1 MKKLVVGIL
10 AHVDSGKTTLSEAM
24 LYTAGKIRKLGR
36 VDHKDAYLDTD
47 AQERERGITIFS
59 KQAVFTYDGME
70 ITLLDTPGH
79 VDFSAEMERTLQVL
93 DYAILVIN
101 GVDGVQSHTDTLWK
115 LLKRYEIPTFIFVN
129 KMDMD
134 GADKDAVFQNIRKKL
149 DGDCVDFSSGD
160 RDEQIAMADERLLD
174 TYLDSGMVEVEDI
187 IEAIL
192 DRKIFP
198 CFWGS
203 ALKLS
208 GVQELLDA
216 MNTYMVM
223 PAYNAEFGGRIF
235 KISRDAKG
243 ERLTY
248 MKVTGGSL
256 KCREQIEGTE
266 GKVNQIRIYSGARY
280 ETVEEASAGTVCAV
294 TGLGE
299 TSAGQGVGCEQEN
312 VFAGLEPVLSYKVS
326 YPEDKDAVV
335 VLRDIRQLEEEEPEL
350 HVEFAQETGEIFV
363 KVMGQVQLQVLTQIV
378 KDRFGYL
385 ISFGMGRIIYKETLA
400 EPVMGVGHFEP
411 LRHYAEVHLLMEPL
425 EPGSG
430 MQFDT
435 ICSEDVLD
443 KNWQRLILT
452 HLEEKEYRGVLT
464 GAPITDMKITV
475 TAGRAHQKHTE
486 GGDFRQATYRAVRQG
501 LMMGECRLLEPVY
514 AFRLEIPTEMTG
526 RAMNDITRM
535 HGRFAQPEIEG
546 EMSILTGTAPVATMQ
561 EYQQDVTAYT
571 RGQGK
576 LSCTL
581 QGYEPCHNEDE
592 VLAAST
598 YDPELDLAN
607 PASSVFCAHGAGYIV
622 DWYDVYDM
630 MHVKEDPGFALAGM
644 EDVLRNITSEPTEA
658 DEDNRKRM
666 ARERQDAGV
675 PVYDEKELEDIF
687 VRTYGSN
694 SRENAAYNK
703 AGFNRYNKGVSEAD
717 WYVKK
722 AAGHGKSKTAGA
734 QTLSAGSKTAD
745 TGIARPGAYRK
756 QKGEKEYL
764 LVDGYNVIFAWDDLK
779 ALAAVNIDSAR
790 DKLIDIMSNYQGYV
804 GCELILVF
812 DAYKVK
818 QNPGSITK
826 HGNIHVVYTKEAETA
841 DMYIE
846 KTTHELGR
854 KYKVTVASSDG
865 LEQLIIMG
873 QGALRMSSRGLREEV
888 ERVNQI
894 LRKSKDSSI
903 TNILKLIGFFLV
915 ALFLRHNRKYR
926 IHVKPPA
933 LA

>member
-101 GVDGVQSHTDTLWK
+101 GMDGVQSHTDTLWK

-129 KMDMD
+129 KMDME
-134 GADKDAVFQNIRKKL
+134 GTDKDAVFQNIRKKL

-187 IEAIL
+187 TEAIL

-363 KVMGQVQLQVLTQIV
+363 KVMGQVQLQVLTQII

-385 ISFGMGRIIYKETLA
+385 ISFGMGRIIYKETLV

-425 EPGSG
+425 ELGSG

-475 TAGRAHQKHTE
+475 TAGQAHQKHTE

-598 YDPELDLAN
+598 YDPELDMAN

-666 ARERQDAGV
+666 ARERQDAGA

-703 AGFNRYNKGVSEAD
+703 AGFNRHNKSVSEAD

-722 AAGHGKSKTAGA
+722 AAEHGKSKTTGA

-894 LRKSKDSSI
+894 LRNDY
-903 TNILKLIGFFLV
+903 LK
-915 ALFLRHNRKYR
+915 
-926 IHVKPPA
+926 
-933 LA
+933 

>member
-703 AGFNRYNKGVSEAD
+703 AGFNRYNKSVSEAD

-722 AAGHGKSKTAGA
+722 AAEHGKSKTTGA

-894 LRKSKDSSI
+894 LRNDY
-903 TNILKLIGFFLV
+903 LK
-915 ALFLRHNRKYR
+915 
-926 IHVKPPA
+926 
-933 LA
+933 

>member
-223 PAYNAEFGGRIF
+223 PAYNAEFGGRVF

-299 TSAGQGVGCEQEN
+299 TSAGQGVGCEQAN

-363 KVMGQVQLQVLTQIV
+363 KVMGQVQLQVLIQII

-514 AFRLEIPTEMTG
+514 VFRLEIPTEMTG

-535 HGRFAQPEIEG
+535 HGRFAQPEVEG

-630 MHVKEDPGFALAGM
+630 MHVKEDPGFALAGI

-666 ARERQDAGV
+666 ARERQVAGV

-894 LRKSKDSSI
+894 LRNDY
-903 TNILKLIGFFLV
+903 LK
-915 ALFLRHNRKYR
+915 
-926 IHVKPPA
+926 
-933 LA
+933 

>member
-1 MKKLVVGIL
+1 MMDRNRVNTDMKKLVVGIL

-59 KQAVFTYDGME
+59 KQAVFTYDDME

-101 GVDGVQSHTDTLWK
+101 GMDGVQSHTDTLWK

-134 GADKDAVFQNIRKKL
+134 GSDKDAVFQNIRKKL

-174 TYLDSGMVEVEDI
+174 TYLDSGMVETEDI

-216 MNTYMVM
+216 MNIYMVM

-280 ETVEEASAGTVCAV
+280 ETVEEVPAGTVCAV

-335 VLRDIRQLEEEEPEL
+335 VLRNIRQLEEEEPEL
-350 HVEFAQETGEIFV
+350 HVEFAQETREIFV
-363 KVMGQVQLQVLTQIV
+363 KVMGQVQLQVLTQII

-425 EPGSG
+425 ELGSG

-598 YDPELDLAN
+598 YDPELDMAN

-666 ARERQDAGV
+666 ARERQGV
-675 PVYDEKELEDIF
+675 GAPVYDEKELEDIF

-703 AGFNRYNKGVSEAD
+703 AGFNRYNKSVSEAD

-722 AAGHGKSKTAGA
+722 AAEHGKSKTTGA
-734 QTLSAGSKTAD
+734 QTPAVGLKTAD

-888 ERVNQI
+888 ERVNRI
-894 LRKSKDSSI
+894 LRDDY
-903 TNILKLIGFFLV
+903 LK
-915 ALFLRHNRKYR
+915 
-926 IHVKPPA
+926 
-933 LA
+933 

>member
-59 KQAVFTYDGME
+59 KQAVFTYGGME

-101 GVDGVQSHTDTLWK
+101 GMDGVQSHTDTLWK

-129 KMDMD
+129 KMDME
-134 GADKDAVFQNIRKKL
+134 GTDKDTVFQNIRKKL

-280 ETVEEASAGTVCAV
+280 ETVEEASAGTICAV

-363 KVMGQVQLQVLTQIV
+363 KVMGQVQLQVLTQII

-598 YDPELDLAN
+598 YDPELDMAN

-666 ARERQDAGV
+666 VRERQDAGA

-703 AGFNRYNKGVSEAD
+703 AGFNRHNKSVSEAD

-722 AAGHGKSKTAGA
+722 AAEHGKSKTAGA
-734 QTLSAGSKTAD
+734 QTPSVGLKTAD

-790 DKLIDIMSNYQGYV
+790 DKLIDVMSNYQGYV

-894 LRKSKDSSI
+894 LRNDY
-903 TNILKLIGFFLV
+903 LK
-915 ALFLRHNRKYR
+915 
-926 IHVKPPA
+926 
-933 LA
+933 

>member
-101 GVDGVQSHTDTLWK
+101 GMDGVQSHTDTLWK

-129 KMDMD
+129 KMDME
-134 GADKDAVFQNIRKKL
+134 GTDKDVVFQNIRKKL

-299 TSAGQGVGCEQEN
+299 TSAGQGVGCEQGN
-312 VFAGLEPVLSYKVS
+312 MFAGLEPVLSYKVS

-363 KVMGQVQLQVLTQIV
+363 KVMGQVQLQVLTQII

-598 YDPELDLAN
+598 YDPELDMAN

-644 EDVLRNITSEPTEA
+644 EDVLRNITSEPTGA

-666 ARERQDAGV
+666 ARERQDAGA

-703 AGFNRYNKGVSEAD
+703 AGFNRHNKSVSEAD

-722 AAGHGKSKTAGA
+722 AAEHGKSKTAGA
-734 QTLSAGSKTAD
+734 QTPSVGSKTAD

-790 DKLIDIMSNYQGYV
+790 DKLIDVMSNYQGYV

-894 LRKSKDSSI
+894 LRNDY
-903 TNILKLIGFFLV
+903 LK
-915 ALFLRHNRKYR
+915 
-926 IHVKPPA
+926 
-933 LA
+933 

>member
-79 VDFSAEMERTLQVL
+79 VDFSAKMERTLQVL

-101 GVDGVQSHTDTLWK
+101 GMDGVQSHTDTLWK

-129 KMDMD
+129 KMDME
-134 GADKDAVFQNIRKKL
+134 GTDKDAVFQNIRKKL

-312 VFAGLEPVLSYKVS
+312 VFVGLEPVLSYKVS

-363 KVMGQVQLQVLTQIV
+363 KVMGQVQLQVLTQII

-598 YDPELDLAN
+598 YDPELDMAN

-666 ARERQDAGV
+666 ARERQDAGA

-703 AGFNRYNKGVSEAD
+703 AGFNRHNKSVSEAD

-722 AAGHGKSKTAGA
+722 AAEHGKSKTAGA
-734 QTLSAGSKTAD
+734 QTPSVGSKTAD

-790 DKLIDIMSNYQGYV
+790 DKLIDVMSNYQGYV

-894 LRKSKDSSI
+894 LRNDY
-903 TNILKLIGFFLV
+903 LK
-915 ALFLRHNRKYR
+915 
-926 IHVKPPA
+926 
-933 LA
+933 

>member
-101 GVDGVQSHTDTLWK
+101 GMDGVQSHTDTLWK

-129 KMDMD
+129 KMDME
-134 GADKDAVFQNIRKKL
+134 GTDKDAVFPNIRKKL

-326 YPEDKDAVV
+326 YPGDKDAVV

-363 KVMGQVQLQVLTQIV
+363 KVMGQVQLQVLTQII

-598 YDPELDLAN
+598 YDPELDMAN

-644 EDVLRNITSEPTEA
+644 EDDLRNITSEPTEA

-666 ARERQDAGV
+666 ARERQDAGA

-703 AGFNRYNKGVSEAD
+703 AGFNRHNKSVSEAD

-722 AAGHGKSKTAGA
+722 AAEHGKSKTTGA

-894 LRKSKDSSI
+894 LRNDY
-903 TNILKLIGFFLV
+903 LK
-915 ALFLRHNRKYR
+915 
-926 IHVKPPA
+926 
-933 LA
+933 

>member
-1 MKKLVVGIL
+1 MMDRNRVNTDMKKLVVGIL

-101 GVDGVQSHTDTLWK
+101 GMDGVQSHTDTLWK

-129 KMDMD
+129 KMDME
-134 GADKDAVFQNIRKKL
+134 GTDKDAVFQNIRKKL

-326 YPEDKDAVV
+326 YPGDKDAVV

-363 KVMGQVQLQVLTQIV
+363 KVMGQVQLQVLTQII

-400 EPVMGVGHFEP
+400 ESVMGVGHFEP

-598 YDPELDLAN
+598 YDPELDMVN

-666 ARERQDAGV
+666 ARERQDAGA

-703 AGFNRYNKGVSEAD
+703 AGFNRHNKSVSEAD

-722 AAGHGKSKTAGA
+722 AAEHGKSKTAGA
-734 QTLSAGSKTAD
+734 QTPSVGSKTAD

-790 DKLIDIMSNYQGYV
+790 DKLIDVMSNYQGYV

-894 LRKSKDSSI
+894 LRNDY
-903 TNILKLIGFFLV
+903 LK
-915 ALFLRHNRKYR
+915 
-926 IHVKPPA
+926 
-933 LA
+933 

>member
-101 GVDGVQSHTDTLWK
+101 GMDGVQSHTDTLWK

-129 KMDMD
+129 KMDME
-134 GADKDAVFQNIRKKL
+134 GTDKDAVFQNIRKKL

-335 VLRDIRQLEEEEPEL
+335 VLRDIRQLEKEEPEL

-363 KVMGQVQLQVLTQIV
+363 KVMGQVQLQVLTQII

-598 YDPELDLAN
+598 YDPELDMAN

-894 LRKSKDSSI
+894 LRNDY
-903 TNILKLIGFFLV
+903 LK
-915 ALFLRHNRKYR
+915 
-926 IHVKPPA
+926 
-933 LA
+933 

>member
-1 MKKLVVGIL
+1 MMDRNRVNTDMKKLVVGIL

-101 GVDGVQSHTDTLWK
+101 GMDGVQSHTDTLWK

-129 KMDMD
+129 KMDME
-134 GADKDAVFQNIRKKL
+134 GTDKDAVFQNIRKKL

-187 IEAIL
+187 TEAIL

-326 YPEDKDAVV
+326 YPEDKDAVI

-363 KVMGQVQLQVLTQIV
+363 KVMGQVQLQVLTQII

-598 YDPELDLAN
+598 YDPELDMAN

-630 MHVKEDPGFALAGM
+630 MHVKEDLGFALAGM

-666 ARERQDAGV
+666 ARERQDAGA

-703 AGFNRYNKGVSEAD
+703 AGFNRHNKSVSEAD

-722 AAGHGKSKTAGA
+722 AAEHGKSKTVGA
-734 QTLSAGSKTAD
+734 QTPSVGSKTAD

-790 DKLIDIMSNYQGYV
+790 DKLIDVMSNYQGYV

-894 LRKSKDSSI
+894 LRNDY
-903 TNILKLIGFFLV
+903 LK
-915 ALFLRHNRKYR
+915 
-926 IHVKPPA
+926 
-933 LA
+933 

>member
-101 GVDGVQSHTDTLWK
+101 GMDGVQSHTDTLWK

-129 KMDMD
+129 KMDME
-134 GADKDAVFQNIRKKL
+134 GTDKDVVFQNIRKKL

-299 TSAGQGVGCEQEN
+299 TSAGQGVGCEQGN
-312 VFAGLEPVLSYKVS
+312 MFAGLEPVLSYKVS

-363 KVMGQVQLQVLTQIV
+363 KVMGQVQLQVLTQII

-598 YDPELDLAN
+598 YDPELDMAN

-644 EDVLRNITSEPTEA
+644 EDVLRNITSEPTGA

-666 ARERQDAGV
+666 ARERQDAGA

-703 AGFNRYNKGVSEAD
+703 AGFNRHNKSVSEAD

-722 AAGHGKSKTAGA
+722 AAEHGKSKTAGA
-734 QTLSAGSKTAD
+734 QTPSVGSKTAD

-790 DKLIDIMSNYQGYV
+790 DKLIDVMLNYQGYV

-894 LRKSKDSSI
+894 LRNDY
-903 TNILKLIGFFLV
+903 LK
-915 ALFLRHNRKYR
+915 
-926 IHVKPPA
+926 
-933 LA
+933 

>member
-101 GVDGVQSHTDTLWK
+101 GMDGVQSHTDTLWK

-129 KMDMD
+129 KMDME
-134 GADKDAVFQNIRKKL
+134 GTDKDAVFPNIRKKL

-266 GKVNQIRIYSGARY
+266 EKVNQIRIYSGARY

-326 YPEDKDAVV
+326 YPGGKDAVV

-363 KVMGQVQLQVLTQIV
+363 KVMGQVQLQVLTQII

-598 YDPELDLAN
+598 YDPELDMAN

-666 ARERQDAGV
+666 ARERQDAGA

-703 AGFNRYNKGVSEAD
+703 AGFNRHNKSVSEAD

-722 AAGHGKSKTAGA
+722 AAEHGKSKTTGA

-894 LRKSKDSSI
+894 LRNDY
-903 TNILKLIGFFLV
+903 LK
-915 ALFLRHNRKYR
+915 
-926 IHVKPPA
+926 
-933 LA
+933 

>member
-722 AAGHGKSKTAGA
+722 AAEHGKSKTAGA
-734 QTLSAGSKTAD
+734 QTPSVGSKTAD

-790 DKLIDIMSNYQGYV
+790 DKLIDVMSNYQGYV

-894 LRKSKDSSI
+894 LRNDY
-903 TNILKLIGFFLV
+903 LK
-915 ALFLRHNRKYR
+915 
-926 IHVKPPA
+926 
-933 LA
+933 

>member
-101 GVDGVQSHTDTLWK
+101 GMDGVQSHTDTLWK

-129 KMDMD
+129 KMDME
-134 GADKDAVFQNIRKKL
+134 GTDKDAVFLNIRKKL

-299 TSAGQGVGCEQEN
+299 TSAGQGIGCEQEN

-561 EYQQDVTAYT
+561 EYQQDVTVYT

-779 ALAAVNIDSAR
+779 TLAAVNIDSAR

-894 LRKSKDSSI
+894 LRNDY
-903 TNILKLIGFFLV
+903 LK
-915 ALFLRHNRKYR
+915 
-926 IHVKPPA
+926 
-933 LA
+933 

>member
-47 AQERERGITIFS
+47 VQERERGITIFS
-59 KQAVFTYDGME
+59 KQAVFTYDDME

-93 DYAILVIN
+93 DYAVLVIN
-101 GVDGVQSHTDTLWK
+101 GMDGVQSHTDTLWK
-115 LLKRYEIPTFIFVN
+115 LLKRYEIPTFLFVN

-134 GADKDAVFQNIRKKL
+134 GADKDAIFQNIRKKL
-149 DGDCVDFSSGD
+149 DGDCVDFSSED

-174 TYLDSGMVEVEDI
+174 TYLDSGRVETEDI
-187 IEAIL
+187 IETIL
-192 DRKIFP
+192 GRKIFP

-203 ALKLS
+203 ALRLS

-280 ETVEEASAGTVCAV
+280 ETVEEVAAGTVCAV
-294 TGLGE
+294 TGLSG
-299 TSAGQGVGCEQEN
+299 TSAGQGVGCEQGN

-350 HVEFAQETGEIFV
+350 HVEFAQETREIFV
-363 KVMGQVQLQVLTQIV
+363 KVMGQVQLQVLTQII

-464 GAPITDMKITV
+464 GASITDMKITV

-592 VLAAST
+592 VLVAST

-722 AAGHGKSKTAGA
+722 AAGHGKSKTVGA

-894 LRKSKDSSI
+894 LRNDY
-903 TNILKLIGFFLV
+903 LK
-915 ALFLRHNRKYR
+915 
-926 IHVKPPA
+926 
-933 LA
+933 

>member
-756 QKGEKEYL
+756 QKGEKEYP

-790 DKLIDIMSNYQGYV
+790 DKRIDIMSNYQGYV

-894 LRKSKDSSI
+894 LRNDY
-903 TNILKLIGFFLV
+903 LK
-915 ALFLRHNRKYR
+915 
-926 IHVKPPA
+926 
-933 LA
+933 

>member
-535 HGRFAQPEIEG
+535 HGRFAQPEVEG

-722 AAGHGKSKTAGA
+722 AAEHGKSKTTGA

-894 LRKSKDSSI
+894 LRNDY
-903 TNILKLIGFFLV
+903 LK
-915 ALFLRHNRKYR
+915 
-926 IHVKPPA
+926 
-933 LA
+933 

>member
-59 KQAVFTYDGME
+59 KQAVFTYAGME
-70 ITLLDTPGH
+70 ITRLDTPGH

-280 ETVEEASAGTVCAV
+280 EPVEEASAGTVCAV

-598 YDPELDLAN
+598 YDPELDMAN

-666 ARERQDAGV
+666 ARERQDAGA

-703 AGFNRYNKGVSEAD
+703 AGFNRHNKSVSEAD

-722 AAGHGKSKTAGA
+722 AAEHGKSKTTGA

-873 QGALRMSSRGLREEV
+873 QGALRMSSSGLREEV

-894 LRKSKDSSI
+894 LRNDY
-903 TNILKLIGFFLV
+903 LK
-915 ALFLRHNRKYR
+915 
-926 IHVKPPA
+926 
-933 LA
+933 

>member
-1 MKKLVVGIL
+1 MMDRNRVNTDMKKLVVGIL

-101 GVDGVQSHTDTLWK
+101 GMDGVQSHTDTLWK

-129 KMDMD
+129 KMDME
-134 GADKDAVFQNIRKKL
+134 GTDKDAVFQNIRKKL

-326 YPEDKDAVV
+326 YPGDKDAVV

-363 KVMGQVQLQVLTQIV
+363 KVMGQVQLQVLTQII

-598 YDPELDLAN
+598 YDPELDMVN

-666 ARERQDAGV
+666 ARERQDAGA

-703 AGFNRYNKGVSEAD
+703 AGFNRHNKSVSEAD

-722 AAGHGKSKTAGA
+722 AAEHGKSKTAGA
-734 QTLSAGSKTAD
+734 QTPSVGSKTAD

-790 DKLIDIMSNYQGYV
+790 DKLIDVMSNYQGYV

-873 QGALRMSSRGLREEV
+873 QGALRMSARGLREEV

-894 LRKSKDSSI
+894 LRNDY
-903 TNILKLIGFFLV
+903 LK
-915 ALFLRHNRKYR
+915 
-926 IHVKPPA
+926 
-933 LA
+933 

>member
-59 KQAVFTYDGME
+59 KQAVFTYDDME

-101 GVDGVQSHTDTLWK
+101 GMDGVQSHTDTLWK

-134 GADKDAVFQNIRKKL
+134 GSDKDAVFQNIRKKL
-149 DGDCVDFSSGD
+149 DGDCVDFSSED

-174 TYLDSGMVEVEDI
+174 TYLDSGTVETEDI

-248 MKVTGGSL
+248 MKVTGGCL

-280 ETVEEASAGTVCAV
+280 ETVEEAPAGTVSAV
-294 TGLGE
+294 TGLRE

-350 HVEFAQETGEIFV
+350 HVEFAQETREIFV
-363 KVMGQVQLQVLTQIV
+363 KVMGQVQLQVLTQII

-385 ISFGMGRIIYKETLA
+385 ISFGMGRIIYKETLV

-598 YDPELDLAN
+598 YDPELDMAN

-666 ARERQDAGV
+666 ARERQDVGA

-703 AGFNRYNKGVSEAD
+703 AGFNRYNKSVSEAD

-722 AAGHGKSKTAGA
+722 AAEHGKSKTTGA
-734 QTLSAGSKTAD
+734 QTPAVGLKTAD

-756 QKGEKEYL
+756 QKGEIEYL

-888 ERVNQI
+888 ERVNRI
-894 LRKSKDSSI
+894 LRDDY
-903 TNILKLIGFFLV
+903 LK
-915 ALFLRHNRKYR
+915 
-926 IHVKPPA
+926 
-933 LA
+933 

>member
-101 GVDGVQSHTDTLWK
+101 GMDGVQSHTDTLWK

-129 KMDMD
+129 KMDME
-134 GADKDAVFQNIRKKL
+134 GTDKDAVFQNIRKKL

-174 TYLDSGMVEVEDI
+174 TYLDSGMVETEDI

-280 ETVEEASAGTVCAV
+280 ETVEEASAGTICAV

-363 KVMGQVQLQVLTQIV
+363 KVMGQVQLQVLTQII

-598 YDPELDLAN
+598 YDPELDMAN

-666 ARERQDAGV
+666 AREQQDAGA

-703 AGFNRYNKGVSEAD
+703 AGFNRHNKSVSEAD

-722 AAGHGKSKTAGA
+722 AAEHGKSKTAGA
-734 QTLSAGSKTAD
+734 QTPSVGSKTAD

-790 DKLIDIMSNYQGYV
+790 DKLIDVMSNYQGYV

-894 LRKSKDSSI
+894 LRNDY
-903 TNILKLIGFFLV
+903 LK
-915 ALFLRHNRKYR
+915 
-926 IHVKPPA
+926 
-933 LA
+933 

>member
-101 GVDGVQSHTDTLWK
+101 GMDGVQSHTDTLWK

-129 KMDMD
+129 KMDME
-134 GADKDAVFQNIRKKL
+134 GTDKDAVFQNIRKKL

-312 VFAGLEPVLSYKVS
+312 VFVGLEPVLSYKVS

-363 KVMGQVQLQVLTQIV
+363 KVMGQVQLQVLTQII

-501 LMMGECRLLEPVY
+501 LMMGECKLLEPVY

-598 YDPELDLAN
+598 YDPELDMAN

-622 DWYDVYDM
+622 DWFDVYDM

-666 ARERQDAGV
+666 ARERQDAGA

-703 AGFNRYNKGVSEAD
+703 AGFNRHNKSVSEAD

-722 AAGHGKSKTAGA
+722 AAEHGKSKTAGA
-734 QTLSAGSKTAD
+734 QTPSVGSKTAD

-790 DKLIDIMSNYQGYV
+790 DKLIDVMSNYQGYV

-894 LRKSKDSSI
+894 LRNDY
-903 TNILKLIGFFLV
+903 LK
-915 ALFLRHNRKYR
+915 
-926 IHVKPPA
+926 
-933 LA
+933 

>member
-101 GVDGVQSHTDTLWK
+101 GMDGVQSHTDTLWK

-129 KMDMD
+129 KMDME
-134 GADKDAVFQNIRKKL
+134 GTDKDAVFQNIRKKL

-363 KVMGQVQLQVLTQIV
+363 KVMGQVQLQVLTQII

-435 ICSEDVLD
+435 ICSEDVLN

-598 YDPELDLAN
+598 YDPELDMAN

-666 ARERQDAGV
+666 VRERQDAGA

-703 AGFNRYNKGVSEAD
+703 AGFNRHNKSVSEAD

-722 AAGHGKSKTAGA
+722 AAEHGKSKTAGA
-734 QTLSAGSKTAD
+734 QTPSVGLKTAD

-790 DKLIDIMSNYQGYV
+790 DKLIDVMSNYQGYV

-894 LRKSKDSSI
+894 LRNDY
-903 TNILKLIGFFLV
+903 LK
-915 ALFLRHNRKYR
+915 
-926 IHVKPPA
+926 
-933 LA
+933 

>member
-59 KQAVFTYDGME
+59 KQAVFTYDDME

-101 GVDGVQSHTDTLWK
+101 GMDGVQSHTDTLWK

-134 GADKDAVFQNIRKKL
+134 GSDKDAVFQNIRKKL

-174 TYLDSGMVEVEDI
+174 TYLDSGMVETEDI

-216 MNTYMVM
+216 MNIYMVM

-280 ETVEEASAGTVCAV
+280 ETVEEVPAGTVCAV

-350 HVEFAQETGEIFV
+350 HVEFAQETREIFV
-363 KVMGQVQLQVLTQIV
+363 KVMGQVQLQVLTQII

-425 EPGSG
+425 ELGSG

-475 TAGRAHQKHTE
+475 TAGRTHQKHTE

-598 YDPELDLAN
+598 YDPELDMAN

-666 ARERQDAGV
+666 ARERQGV
-675 PVYDEKELEDIF
+675 GAPVYDEKELEDIF

-703 AGFNRYNKGVSEAD
+703 AGFNRYNKSVSEAD

-722 AAGHGKSKTAGA
+722 AAEHGKSKTTGA
-734 QTLSAGSKTAD
+734 QTPAVGLKTAD

-888 ERVNQI
+888 ERVNRI
-894 LRKSKDSSI
+894 LRDDY
-903 TNILKLIGFFLV
+903 LK
-915 ALFLRHNRKYR
+915 
-926 IHVKPPA
+926 
-933 LA
+933 

>member
-363 KVMGQVQLQVLTQIV
+363 KVMGQVQLQVLTQII

-385 ISFGMGRIIYKETLA
+385 ISFGMGRIIYKETLV

-411 LRHYAEVHLLMEPL
+411 LRHYAEVHLLMDPL

-598 YDPELDLAN
+598 YDPELDMAN

-666 ARERQDAGV
+666 ARERQDAGD
-675 PVYDEKELEDIF
+675 PVYDEKVLEDIF

-703 AGFNRYNKGVSEAD
+703 AGFNRHNKSVSEAD

-722 AAGHGKSKTAGA
+722 AAEHGKSKTAGA
-734 QTLSAGSKTAD
+734 QTPSVGSKTAD

-894 LRKSKDSSI
+894 LRNDY
-903 TNILKLIGFFLV
+903 LK
-915 ALFLRHNRKYR
+915 
-926 IHVKPPA
+926 
-933 LA
+933 

>member
-101 GVDGVQSHTDTLWK
+101 GMDGVQSHTDTLWK

-129 KMDMD
+129 KMDME
-134 GADKDAVFQNIRKKL
+134 GTDKDAVFQNIRKKL

-187 IEAIL
+187 TEAIL

-363 KVMGQVQLQVLTQIV
+363 KVMGQVQLQVLTQII

-385 ISFGMGRIIYKETLA
+385 ISFGMGRIIYKETLV

-425 EPGSG
+425 ELGSG

-486 GGDFRQATYRAVRQG
+486 DGDFRQATYRAVRQG

-514 AFRLEIPTEMTG
+514 VFRLEIPTEMTG

-598 YDPELDLAN
+598 YDPELDMAN

-666 ARERQDAGV
+666 ARERQDAGA

-703 AGFNRYNKGVSEAD
+703 AGFNRHNKSVSEAD

-722 AAGHGKSKTAGA
+722 AAEHGKSKTTGA

-894 LRKSKDSSI
+894 LRNDY
-903 TNILKLIGFFLV
+903 LK
-915 ALFLRHNRKYR
+915 
-926 IHVKPPA
+926 
-933 LA
+933 

>member
-326 YPEDKDAVV
+326 YPGDKDAVV

-363 KVMGQVQLQVLTQIV
+363 KVMGQVQLQVLTQII

-598 YDPELDLAN
+598 YDPELDMAN

-658 DEDNRKRM
+658 DEDNRKRI

-894 LRKSKDSSI
+894 LRNDY
-903 TNILKLIGFFLV
+903 LK
-915 ALFLRHNRKYR
+915 
-926 IHVKPPA
+926 
-933 LA
+933 

>member
-59 KQAVFTYDGME
+59 KQAIFTYDSME

-101 GVDGVQSHTDTLWK
+101 GMDGVQSHTDTLWK

-129 KMDMD
+129 KMDME
-134 GADKDAVFQNIRKKL
+134 GTDKDTVFQNIRKKL

-363 KVMGQVQLQVLTQIV
+363 KVMGQVQLQVLTQII

-385 ISFGMGRIIYKETLA
+385 ISFGMGRIIYKETLV

-425 EPGSG
+425 ELGSG

-598 YDPELDLAN
+598 YDPELDMAN

-666 ARERQDAGV
+666 ARERQDAGA

-703 AGFNRYNKGVSEAD
+703 AGFNRHNKSVSEAD

-722 AAGHGKSKTAGA
+722 AAEHGKSKTTGA

-894 LRKSKDSSI
+894 LRNDY
-903 TNILKLIGFFLV
+903 LK
-915 ALFLRHNRKYR
+915 
-926 IHVKPPA
+926 
-933 LA
+933 

>member
-101 GVDGVQSHTDTLWK
+101 GMDGVQSHTDTLWK

-129 KMDMD
+129 KMDME
-134 GADKDAVFQNIRKKL
+134 GTDKDAVFQNIRKKL

-187 IEAIL
+187 TEAIL

-235 KISRDAKG
+235 KISRDTKG

-363 KVMGQVQLQVLTQIV
+363 KVMGQVQLQVLTQII

-385 ISFGMGRIIYKETLA
+385 ISFGMGRIIYKETLV

-425 EPGSG
+425 ELGSG

-598 YDPELDLAN
+598 YDPELDMAN

-666 ARERQDAGV
+666 ARERQDAGA

-703 AGFNRYNKGVSEAD
+703 AGFNRHNKSVSEAD

-722 AAGHGKSKTAGA
+722 AAEHGKSKTTGA

-894 LRKSKDSSI
+894 LRNDY
-903 TNILKLIGFFLV
+903 LK
-915 ALFLRHNRKYR
+915 
-926 IHVKPPA
+926 
-933 LA
+933 

>member
-101 GVDGVQSHTDTLWK
+101 GMDGVQSHTDTLWK

-129 KMDMD
+129 KMDME
-134 GADKDAVFQNIRKKL
+134 GTDKDAVFQNIRKKL

-187 IEAIL
+187 TEAIL
-192 DRKIFP
+192 DRKIIP

-363 KVMGQVQLQVLTQIV
+363 KVMGQVQLQVLTQII

-385 ISFGMGRIIYKETLA
+385 ISFGMGRIIYKETLV

-425 EPGSG
+425 ELGSG

-598 YDPELDLAN
+598 YDPELDMAN

-666 ARERQDAGV
+666 ARERQDAGA

-703 AGFNRYNKGVSEAD
+703 AGFNRHNKSVSEAD

-722 AAGHGKSKTAGA
+722 AAEHGKSKTTGA

-894 LRKSKDSSI
+894 LRNDY
-903 TNILKLIGFFLV
+903 LK
-915 ALFLRHNRKYR
+915 
-926 IHVKPPA
+926 
-933 LA
+933 

>member
-101 GVDGVQSHTDTLWK
+101 GMDGVQSHTDTLWK

-129 KMDMD
+129 KMDME
-134 GADKDAVFQNIRKKL
+134 GTDKDAVFQNIRKKL

-326 YPEDKDAVV
+326 YPGDKDAVV

-363 KVMGQVQLQVLTQIV
+363 KVMGQVQLQVLTQII

-464 GAPITDMKITV
+464 GTPITDMKITV

-598 YDPELDLAN
+598 YDPELDMEN

-666 ARERQDAGV
+666 ARERQDAGT

-703 AGFNRYNKGVSEAD
+703 AGFNRHNKSVSEAD

-722 AAGHGKSKTAGA
+722 AAEHGKSKTAGA
-734 QTLSAGSKTAD
+734 QTPSVGSKTAD

-790 DKLIDIMSNYQGYV
+790 DKLIDVMSNYQGYV

-894 LRKSKDSSI
+894 LRNDY
-903 TNILKLIGFFLV
+903 LK
-915 ALFLRHNRKYR
+915 
-926 IHVKPPA
+926 
-933 LA
+933 

>member
-101 GVDGVQSHTDTLWK
+101 GMDGVQSHTDTLWK

-129 KMDMD
+129 KMDME
-134 GADKDAVFQNIRKKL
+134 GTDKDAVFQNIRKKL

-363 KVMGQVQLQVLTQIV
+363 KVMGQVQLQVLTQII

-514 AFRLEIPTEMTG
+514 VFRLEIPTEMTG

-598 YDPELDLAN
+598 YDPELDMAN

-666 ARERQDAGV
+666 ARERQDVGA

-703 AGFNRYNKGVSEAD
+703 AGFNRHNKSVSEAD

-722 AAGHGKSKTAGA
+722 ATEHGKSKTAGA
-734 QTLSAGSKTAD
+734 QTPSVGSKTAD

-790 DKLIDIMSNYQGYV
+790 DKLIDVMSNYQGYV

-894 LRKSKDSSI
+894 LRNDY
-903 TNILKLIGFFLV
+903 LK
-915 ALFLRHNRKYR
+915 
-926 IHVKPPA
+926 
-933 LA
+933 

>member
-10 AHVDSGKTTLSEAM
+10 AHVDSGKTTLSESM

-59 KQAVFTYDGME
+59 KQAIFTYDGME

-101 GVDGVQSHTDTLWK
+101 GMDGVQSHTDTLWK

-129 KMDMD
+129 KMDME
-134 GADKDAVFQNIRKKL
+134 GTDKDAVFQNIRKKL

-363 KVMGQVQLQVLTQIV
+363 KVMGQVQLQVLTQII

-598 YDPELDLAN
+598 YDPELDMAN

-666 ARERQDAGV
+666 ARERQDAGA

-703 AGFNRYNKGVSEAD
+703 AGFNRHNKSVSEAD

-722 AAGHGKSKTAGA
+722 AAEHGKSKTAGA
-734 QTLSAGSKTAD
+734 QTPSVGSKTAD

-790 DKLIDIMSNYQGYV
+790 DKLIDVMSNYQGYV

-894 LRKSKDSSI
+894 LRNDY
-903 TNILKLIGFFLV
+903 LK
-915 ALFLRHNRKYR
+915 
-926 IHVKPPA
+926 
-933 LA
+933 

>member
-59 KQAVFTYDGME
+59 KQAVFKYDGME

-101 GVDGVQSHTDTLWK
+101 GMDGVQSHTDTLWK

-129 KMDMD
+129 KMDME
-134 GADKDAVFQNIRKKL
+134 GTDKDTVFQNIRKKL

-223 PAYNAEFGGRIF
+223 SAYNAEFGGRIF

-363 KVMGQVQLQVLTQIV
+363 KVMGQVQLQVLTQII

-598 YDPELDLAN
+598 YDPELDMAN

-666 ARERQDAGV
+666 ARERQDAGA

-703 AGFNRYNKGVSEAD
+703 AGFNRHNKSVSEAD

-722 AAGHGKSKTAGA
+722 AAEHGKSKTAGA
-734 QTLSAGSKTAD
+734 QTPSVGSKTAD

-790 DKLIDIMSNYQGYV
+790 DKLIDVMSNYQGYV

-894 LRKSKDSSI
+894 LRNDY
-903 TNILKLIGFFLV
+903 LK
-915 ALFLRHNRKYR
+915 
-926 IHVKPPA
+926 
-933 LA
+933 

>member
-101 GVDGVQSHTDTLWK
+101 GMDGVQSHTDTLWK

-129 KMDMD
+129 KMDME
-134 GADKDAVFQNIRKKL
+134 GTDKDAVFQNIRKKL

-363 KVMGQVQLQVLTQIV
+363 KVMGQVQLQVLTQII

-546 EMSILTGTAPVATMQ
+546 EMSTLTGTAPVATMQ

-598 YDPELDLAN
+598 YDPELDMAN

-666 ARERQDAGV
+666 ARERQDAGA

-703 AGFNRYNKGVSEAD
+703 AGFNRHNKSVSEAD

-722 AAGHGKSKTAGA
+722 AAEHGKSKTAGA
-734 QTLSAGSKTAD
+734 QTPSVGLKTAD

-790 DKLIDIMSNYQGYV
+790 DKLIDVMSNYQGYV

-894 LRKSKDSSI
+894 LRNDY
-903 TNILKLIGFFLV
+903 LK
-915 ALFLRHNRKYR
+915 
-926 IHVKPPA
+926 
-933 LA
+933 

>member
-514 AFRLEIPTEMTG
+514 AFRLEIPTEMIG

-894 LRKSKDSSI
+894 LRNDY
-903 TNILKLIGFFLV
+903 LK
-915 ALFLRHNRKYR
+915 
-926 IHVKPPA
+926 
-933 LA
+933 

>member
-101 GVDGVQSHTDTLWK
+101 GMDGVQSHTDTLWK

-129 KMDMD
+129 KMDME
-134 GADKDAVFQNIRKKL
+134 GTDKDAVFPNIRKKL

-363 KVMGQVQLQVLTQIV
+363 KVMGQVQLQVLTQII

-400 EPVMGVGHFEP
+400 GPVMGVGHFEP

-598 YDPELDLAN
+598 YDPEFDMAN

-622 DWYDVYDM
+622 DWYDVNDM

-694 SRENAAYNK
+694 SRGNAAYNK

-722 AAGHGKSKTAGA
+722 AAGHGKSKTVGA

-894 LRKSKDSSI
+894 LRNDY
-903 TNILKLIGFFLV
+903 LK
-915 ALFLRHNRKYR
+915 
-926 IHVKPPA
+926 
-933 LA
+933 